1 MHIRYNVLI
10 VGDIGARR
18 GIWMLSTTKVEST
31 VGAEEPDAEVSLDNS
46 AAGGLTVY
54 GFVGAGLVAVVG
66 RGAAKVDV

>member
-1 MHIRYNVLI
+1 LDVVDNKTRINY
-10 VGDIGARR
+10 
-18 GIWMLSTTKVEST
+18 
-31 VGAEEPDAEVSLDNS
+31 GAEEPGPEVSLDNS